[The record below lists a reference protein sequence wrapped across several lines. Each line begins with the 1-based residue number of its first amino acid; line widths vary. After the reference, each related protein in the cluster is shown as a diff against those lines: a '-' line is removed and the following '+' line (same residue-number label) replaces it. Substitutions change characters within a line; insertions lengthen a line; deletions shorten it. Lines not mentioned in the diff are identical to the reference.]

1 MQVSESTKS
10 SVRTA
15 KYLSDASQKQI
26 ENISSVSESV
36 REMEKNINR
45 VSNNAMKSLDVAKN
59 SVKIASGGAL
69 AVKNTIHGMDTIRG
83 QIQET
88 SKNIKRLGESSQE
101 IGGFVSLIN
110 DIADHT
116 NTLSLNAAIQ
126 AAMAGDAGKGFA
138 VVADEVHALAER
150 STDATRKIE
159 SLVKVI
165 QRDINDAVS
174 SMEQTTAEVVQG
186 TQLAQGAGA
195 ALDDIEKVSKELA
208 ALVEEISL
216 AAQNQS
222 KNAAEITS
230 SMETIEGIT
239 TETSK
244 VTETTSEF
252 IMNLG
257 LLTERLQK
265 AVAGFS
271 LDKTVPQQPAATSTD
286 NSEMNNEIAAK
297 REVLEKEKSRQG
309 PRQKFNMEIIDV
321 AM

>member
-1 MQVSESTKS
+1 
-10 SVRTA
+10 
-15 KYLSDASQKQI
+15 
-26 ENISSVSESV
+26 
-36 REMEKNINR
+36 
-45 VSNNAMKSLDVAKN
+45 
-59 SVKIASGGAL
+59 
-69 AVKNTIHGMDTIRG
+69 MDTIRG